1 MDYTYNKELHTA
13 IPTNDTVRFL
23 TGFDLILEEGN
34 KEKADGKIVSLTLK
48 ARDYLYSQR
57 TQGAQKVLTYL
68 IYSNQDYRNDF
79 LRYVVAYIETSLL
92 ATTDFIYGDVV
103 PNAIKQAINGSRLSA
118 TRFNQSLYSEATNS
132 TEDF

>member
-13 IPTNDTVRFL
+13 IPTNDTIRLL

-57 TQGAQKVLTYL
+57 TQEAQKVLTYL

-92 ATTDFIYGDVV
+92 ATTDFIYGGVV

-118 TRFNQSLYSEATNS
+118 TRFNQSLYIEATNS